1 VRDFIRP
8 VFVIA
13 WKDIMLE
20 LRTKD
25 IVVSALVFA
34 LMVIVIFNFAL
45 NITPPMVDSLAP
57 GILWLAF
64 AFAGVLAM
72 GRAFITEGDQ
82 GSLDGLLLCPVSRDA
97 IFLGKM
103 SSMFLFMVLIE
114 SLVLPIF
121 VVLFNFDSISFKLI
135 AIVLL
140 GTLGFAT
147 CGTLFSSIAFNLR
160 SREIMLPL
168 LFFPVVTPIIIA
180 CVEASLGVITDT
192 VNIIGTG
199 RWIGLISVFDA
210 IFLVLCPWAFGIVME
225 E

>member
-1 VRDFIRP
+1 MREFIRP
-8 VFVIA
+8 IFVIA

-25 IVVSALVFA
+25 IMVSALIFA

-45 NITPPMVDSLAP
+45 NITPATVEYLAP

-72 GRAFITEGDQ
+72 GRAFIAEGDK

-97 IFLGKM
+97 IFFGKM
-103 SSMFLFMVLIE
+103 ISMFIFMVVIE

-121 VVLFNFDSISFKLI
+121 VVLFNFDSISFNLI
-135 AIVLL
+135 GIIFL

-147 CGTLFSSIAFNLR
+147 VGTLFSAIAFNLR

-168 LFFPVVTPIIIA
+168 LFFPVVTPIIIGV
-180 CVEASLGVITDT
+180 VEASSGVITDT

-199 RWIGLISVFDA
+199 RWVGLIVVFDA
-210 IFLVLCPWAFGIVME
+210 IFLVVCPWAFGVAME

>member
-1 VRDFIRP
+1 MGFIKP
-8 VFVIA
+8 IVVIS
-13 WKDIMLE
+13 WKDILLE

-25 IVVSALVFA
+25 IMVSALVFA

-45 NITPPMVDSLAP
+45 NITPTMVDSLAP

-72 GRAFITEGDQ
+72 GRAFIVEGNK
-82 GSLDGLLLCPVSRDA
+82 GGLDALLLCPVSRDA

-103 SSMFLFMVLIE
+103 ISMFVFMLVIE
-114 SLVLPIF
+114 ALVLPIF
-121 VVLFNFDSISFKLI
+121 VILFNFDSISFKLI
-135 AIVLL
+135 VIMLL

-147 CGTLFSSIAFNLR
+147 VGTLFSSIAFNLR

-168 LFFPVVTPIIIA
+168 LFFPVVTPIIIGV
-180 CVEASLGVITDT
+180 VEASSGVITDT
-192 VNIIGTG
+192 VNIIETS
-199 RWIGLISVFDA
+199 RWIGLIIVSDA
-210 IFLVLCPWAFGIVME
+210 IFLVLCPWAFGVAME

>member
-1 VRDFIRP
+1 MREFIRP

-25 IVVSALVFA
+25 IMVSALVFA
-34 LMVIVIFNFAL
+34 LMVIVLFNFAL
-45 NITPPMVDSLAP
+45 NITPAMVDSLAP

-72 GRAFITEGDQ
+72 GRAFIVEGDK

-97 IFLGKM
+97 IFFGKM
-103 SSMFLFMVLIE
+103 ISMFVFMVVIE

-121 VVLFNFDSISFKLI
+121 VVLFNFDSLSFNLI
-135 AIVLL
+135 GIMLL

-147 CGTLFSSIAFNLR
+147 VGTLFSSIAFNLR

-168 LFFPVVTPIIIA
+168 LFFPVVTPIIIGV
-180 CVEASLGVITDT
+180 VEAFSGVITDT
-192 VNIIGTG
+192 ANIIGTG
-199 RWIGLISVFDA
+199 RWVGLIVVFDA
-210 IFLVLCPWAFGIVME
+210 IFLVVCPWAFGVAME